1 MSPDANSETVEQRT
15 VRLALAQVEGPP
27 RPGPPPRKS
36 SWLNLVVDYGPLL
49 VFFLAYRHFRP
60 ADNTSGVGDVVAVS
74 KSTVAFM
81 VATVIALIVSK
92 VRLGK
97 VSPMLWL
104 SSVLIIGFGS
114 LTVWLNDPF
123 WIQVKPTIIYL
134 SFATALFGGL
144 LRGKAMLK
152 VLLQSAFEGL
162 DDLGWRKL
170 SRNWAVWFVLLAVA
184 NEVLRRSLSFDGWL
198 QAKLWGVSIA
208 SFAFTFAQIPML
220 LRHGLGAEDAVEVET
235 TPPQG

>member
-1 MSPDANSETVEQRT
+1 MSDETIEQRT
-15 VRLALAQVEGPP
+15 VRLALEQVEGPP
-27 RPGPPPRKS
+27 PTPTPARKS

-49 VFFLAYRHFRP
+49 VFFLAYRHFKP
-60 ADNTSGVGDVVAVS
+60 ADDTSGVGEVVAVT

-81 VATVIALIVSK
+81 VATVIALVVSK
-92 VRLGK
+92 LRLGRI
-97 VSPMLWL
+97 SPMLWL
-104 SSVLIIGFGS
+104 STVLIVGFGS

-134 SFATALFGGL
+134 AFAAALFGGL

-152 VLLQSAFEGL
+152 YLLEAAFEGL
-162 DDLGWRKL
+162 SDLGWRKL
-170 SRNWAVWFVLLAVA
+170 SRNWAVWFVLLAIA

-220 LRHGLGAEDAVEVET
+220 LRHGLGAEGAVEVET

>member
-1 MSPDANSETVEQRT
+1 MEWSRMSETT
-15 VRLALAQVEGPP
+15 TPT
-27 RPGPPPRKS
+27 PPRKS

-49 VFFLAYRHFRP
+49 VFFLAYRHFKP
-60 ADNTSGVGDVVAVS
+60 VGESSGVGEVIAVT

-81 VATVIALIVSK
+81 IATVIALIVSK

-97 VSPMLWL
+97 ISPMLWL
-104 SSVLIIGFGS
+104 STVLIVGFGS

-134 SFATALFGGL
+134 GFAAALFGGL

-152 VLLQSAFEGL
+152 YLLQSAFEGL
-162 DDLGWRKL
+162 SDVGWRKL
-170 SRNWAVWFVLLAVA
+170 SRNWAVWFVLLAIA
-184 NEVLRRSLSFDGWL
+184 NEVLRQTLSFDGWL

-208 SFAFTFAQIPML
+208 SFVFTFAQIPML
-220 LRHGLGAEDAVEVET
+220 MRHGLGAEDAVEVET

>member
-1 MSPDANSETVEQRT
+1 MSDETVEQRT
-15 VRLALAQVEGPP
+15 VRLALAQVEGQP
-27 RPGPPPRKS
+27 RPVPLPRKS

-60 ADNTSGVGDVVAVS
+60 ADNTSGVGEVVAVS

-134 SFATALFGGL
+134 SFAAALFGGL

-152 VLLQSAFEGL
+152 YLLQSAFEGL
-162 DDLGWRKL
+162 SDLGWRKL
-170 SRNWAVWFVLLAVA
+170 SRNWAVWFVLLAIA

-220 LRHGLGAEDAVEVET
+220 LRHGLGEEDSVEVET